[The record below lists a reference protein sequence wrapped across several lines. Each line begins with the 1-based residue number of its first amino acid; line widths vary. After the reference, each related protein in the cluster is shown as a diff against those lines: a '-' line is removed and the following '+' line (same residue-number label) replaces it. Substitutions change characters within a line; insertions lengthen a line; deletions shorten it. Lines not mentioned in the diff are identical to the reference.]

1 MDFYTRMYPKAYFNN
16 IKDVTIEFLQSHNI
30 KGLLIDVDNTLID
43 YNKNV
48 LFGVKEWIDNMDNK
62 GIKLCILSNT
72 NNKRKVENVAT
83 YLEIPYIYFAK
94 KPLKFGFKKG
104 AEKLKLQNKNIAVIG
119 DQLLTDVLGA
129 NRSGMYS
136 ILVKPINEKD
146 ILITKIKRPL
156 EQKIMNKYLNK
167 K

>member
-1 MDFYTRMYPKAYFNN
+1 MDFYTKMYPKAYFNN
-16 IKDVTIEFLQSHNI
+16 IKDVSIEFLQSHNI

-43 YNKNV
+43 YNKNI
-48 LFGVKEWIDNMDNK
+48 LFGVKEWIDNMDK
-62 GIKLCILSNT
+62 EGIKLCIA
-72 NNKRKVENVAT
+72 R
-83 YLEIPYIYFAK
+83 YLEIPYIYFAM

-104 AEKLKLQNKNIAVIG
+104 VNKLKLPNKNIGVIG

-129 NRSGMYS
+129 NRTGMYS

-146 ILITKIKRPL
+146 ILITRIKRPF
-156 EQKIMNKYLNK
+156 EKKIMDKYLNK